1 MTGSTTS
8 IYIVHVYDTDK
19 LIHVRRIKEI
29 NPDII
34 LVMCNEEYDV
44 EHIFQ
49 DFFNQINDWLVE
61 NNKTI
66 TVLAP
71 GLNRKIND
79 NIFVKK
85 SYGYYLHNLEIS
97 TYNMH
102 KSVDVSKTDKL
113 FTLYCNRSSPERI
126 YMVDMIAKEHL
137 LSDGIV
143 TFRNA
148 FSGSTPV
155 WQYHDGSPLVDE
167 EEFVLNSKKEQTP
180 SYFPKRFFDGVMDIV
195 CETRINPQEFFTTEK
210 TAKSIIALKPFLVL
224 SSQHYHKYLY
234 EEYGIEPYTE
244 IFDYMFDN
252 MIDVKD
258 RVTGII
264 ENIKRV
270 KNLDKHELYDRVQHK
285 IKYNREKF
293 IDYGSNKAK
302 MIPKELEFM
311 FSNDHVLHGTG
322 NGVKQWKN
330 HAINKGWLQ

>member
-8 IYIVHVYDTDK
+8 VYTIHVYDTDK

-49 DFFNQINDWLVE
+49 DFFKQINNWLVE

-85 SYGYYLHNLEIS
+85 SYGYYLISQEILEVNSDLFFDI
-97 TYNMH
+97 N
-102 KSVDVSKTDKL
+102 KTNKL

-126 YMVDMIAKEHL
+126 YMIDMIAKENL

-148 FSGSTPV
+148 SSKSIPK

-167 EEFVLNSKKEQTP
+167 EVFVLNSKKEHSP
-180 SYFPKRFFDGVMDIV
+180 NRFPESYGKGIVDII
-195 CETRINPQEFFTTEK
+195 CESRINPQEFFTTEK

-224 SSQHYHKYLY
+224 SCQHYHKYLH

-244 IFDYMFDN
+244 IFDYKFDD
-252 MIDVKD
+252 MIDVND
-258 RVTGII
+258 RVTGIV
-264 ENIKRV
+264 ENIKSV
-270 KNLDKHELYDRVQHK
+270 KNLDKYELYDRVQHK

-293 IDYGSNKAK
+293 IDYGNNKAK
-302 MIPKELEFM
+302 MIPKELKFM
-311 FSNDHVLHGTG
+311 FSNDHVFHGTG
-322 NGVKQWKN
+322 NGFKQWKN
-330 HAINKGWLQ
+330 HAINKGWL